1 MSFMSNPLTR
11 DARKARTT
19 SQADEARQEEAR
31 QAARGTSANSENGHN
46 GSASGHDSDGDW
58 VSRLSPEAQRAS
70 KQYLSEAAALGI
82 VPHKMPQHIA
92 VIMDGNRR
100 WAKDRGW
107 MIIAGHSTGAGT
119 TRDVIH
125 TCAGLKIPALT
136 LYTFS
141 TENWRRPAAE
151 VVALMRLIT
160 RNLRQELQ
168 TMHEHNIR
176 IQHIGRRDGLP
187 RYLLRQIDQCVE
199 STRKNTGMVLS
210 LALNYGGRA
219 EIADALRAIIKNVQ
233 AGMLRAE
240 DVTEEHITQALYTA
254 GLPEPDLMIRT
265 GGELRISNFL
275 PWQIAYAELWVT
287 PVLWP
292 DFTKHD
298 LYSAIVDFQKRE
310 RRFGASTT

>member
-1 MSFMSNPLTR
+1 MSLLSSSHHGR
-11 DARKARTT
+11 
-19 SQADEARQEEAR
+19 EASSKSPSEAS
-31 QAARGTSANSENGHN
+31 AAN
-46 GSASGHDSDGDW
+46 GSANGAGDW

-70 KQYLSEAAALGI
+70 QQYLREARALGI
-82 VPHKMPQHIA
+82 VPEKMPQHVA

-100 WAKDRGW
+100 WAKERGW
-107 MIIAGHSTGAGT
+107 MVIRGHSLGAKT

-141 TENWRRPAAE
+141 TENWKRPAAE

-160 RNLRQELQ
+160 RNLRQELG

-199 STRKNTGMVLS
+199 STCKNTGMVLS

-219 EIADALRAIIKNVQ
+219 EIADAFRSLLKKVQ
-233 AGMLRAE
+233 SGRLRAE
-240 DVTEEHITQALYTA
+240 DVTEDHISEELYTA

-275 PWQIAYAELWVT
+275 PFQIAYAELWVT

-292 DFTKHD
+292 DFSKTE
-298 LYSAIVDFQKRE
+298 LYHAIVDFQKRE
-310 RRFGASTT
+310 RRFGASPT